1 MEDCVDLF
9 VRRFG
14 DGAGGGLVAQLRMLW
29 RCHDLARQIQKQKVR
44 AEDESRR
51 RGSYRL
57 LDDHAALGNQ
67 QPSASPVTM
76 DPRISAL
83 YEDAT
88 ALVGIDGS
96 IRKIIGWLTDEEEG
110 EEGARR
116 QQLRVVPIVGFGGI
130 GKSTLARRAYNETR
144 GQFDCSAFVS
154 VSRSPNMKMIF
165 AHILSGVGAQCDVST
180 DSEHRLIDKLREYLQ
195 VKR

>member
-1 MEDCVDLF
+1 LTCFLIVAEDIPTTWRDCVDLF

-29 RCHDLARQIQKQKVR
+29 RCHDLARQIQKLKVR

-83 YEDAT
+83 YEDCDCPR
-88 ALVGIDGS
+88 GD
-96 IRKIIGWLTDEEEG
+96 RWLHPQDH
-110 EEGARR
+110 
-116 QQLRVVPIVGFGGI
+116 RV
-130 GKSTLARRAYNETR
+130 AY
-144 GQFDCSAFVS
+144 
-154 VSRSPNMKMIF
+154 
-165 AHILSGVGAQCDVST
+165 
-180 DSEHRLIDKLREYLQ
+180 
-195 VKR
+195 